1 MKREAREPNPN
12 DRPEDTSMPIREGDR
27 APDFSLK
34 GTAGDQPIELAQYR
48 GDKNV
53 VLLFFPLAW
62 TSVCTSEM
70 CSIRD
75 SYARYRE
82 IDAEVLG
89 ISVDSP
95 FALAAWAKEEGF
107 AFPLL
112 SDFNRAAARSY
123 DVLYEDLMGLKGVA
137 KRAAFVVDRE
147 GIVRYAEVCPTPA
160 QLPDFGKIQQ
170 ALRAAG

>member
-1 MKREAREPNPN
+1 
-12 DRPEDTSMPIREGDR
+12 MPIRAGDR

-34 GTAGDQPIELAQYR
+34 SAAGGKPVGLAQYR

-70 CSIRD
+70 CAIRD
-75 SYARYRE
+75 GYAGYGE
-82 IDAEVLG
+82 LDAEVLG

-112 SDFNRAAARSY
+112 SDFNRQAARSY
-123 DVLYEDLMGLKGVA
+123 DVLMDDLMGLQGVA
-137 KRAAFVVDRE
+137 RRAAFVVDRE

-160 QLPDFGKIQQ
+160 ELPDFGKIQE